1 MTRAV
6 SRSLIVLELLA
17 ESDGPLELPEIIER
31 TGIARASAQRL
42 MASLTED
49 GYVVRQGE
57 PPAYSVSFRLCALAA
72 TILSSMEVRVV
83 ALPNLIQLAASL
95 QNPVT
100 LAFLEDSHVCYT
112 DRVEV
117 VGDRVIPT
125 LIGDRIAAMATG
137 SGRVLIAW
145 RPESEWASFLIGI
158 ERRTS
163 HTTTD
168 PEHLRTELRLTRE
181 RGYASVDRE
190 HYPDASGIAAPIFDR
205 EGRVV
210 AAISVPIW
218 GAMSEDAIQRL
229 TPPLLAAARR
239 TSIELGYRVTGELR
253 IA

>member
-17 ESDGPLELPEIIER
+17 VSDRPLELPEIIER

-42 MASLTED
+42 MTSLSDD
-49 GYVVRQGE
+49 GYVVRQGD
-57 PPAYSVSFRLCALAA
+57 PPRFSVSFRLCALAS
-72 TILSSMEVRVV
+72 TILSSKQVRVV

-100 LAFLEDSHVCYT
+100 LAFLEDLDVCYT

-125 LIGDRIAAMATG
+125 LISDRIPAMSSG
-137 SGRVLIAW
+137 SGRVLVAW
-145 RPESEWASFLIGI
+145 QPETSWCRFITGVEP
-158 ERRTS
+158 RTA
-163 HTTTD
+163 HTITD
-168 PEHLRTELRLTRE
+168 PELLRQELRLTRE
-181 RGYASVDRE
+181 RGYASLDRE
-190 HYPDASGIAAPIFDR
+190 HYPDASGIAAPVFDR
-205 EGRVV
+205 EGSVV
-210 AAISVPIW
+210 AAISVPVW
-218 GAMSEDAIQRL
+218 GALSEDTAQRL

-239 TSIELGYRVTGELR
+239 TSIELGYRVVDELR

>member
-1 MTRAV
+1 M
-6 SRSLIVLELLA
+6 LA
-17 ESDGPLELPEIIER
+17 ESDQPLELPEVIER

-42 MASLTED
+42 MNSLTED
-49 GYVVRQGE
+49 GYVVRQGD
-57 PPAYSVSFRLCALAA
+57 PPAFSVSFRLCALAS
-72 TILSSMEVRVV
+72 TILSGMEVRGV
-83 ALPNLIQLAASL
+83 ALPNLIQLASAVQS
-95 QNPVT
+95 PVT
-100 LAFLEDSHVCYT
+100 LAFLEEADVCYT

-125 LIGDRIAAMATG
+125 LISDRIPAVGTG

-145 RPESEWASFLIGI
+145 RPETEWASFIATV
-158 ERRTS
+158 ESRTG

-168 PEHLRTELRLTRE
+168 PERLKAELRLTRE

-190 HYPDASGIAAPIFDR
+190 YYPDASGIAAPIFDR

-210 AAISVPIW
+210 AAISVPVW
-218 GAMSEDAIQRL
+218 GAMSEEAIQRL

-239 TSIELGYRVTGELR
+239 TSIELGYRTTGELR